1 MHINKLQIADSAATQ
16 ITSNYASC
24 FYQYTL
30 PVFQNVRIKT
40 LADSLSTVS
49 LRGGKMLVQTYIFPF
64 RHKVPC
70 LL

>member
-49 LRGGKMLVQTYIFPF
+49 LRGEDVSANLHLPF
-64 RHKVPC
+64 SS
-70 LL
+70 